1 MISKGLLMILS
12 SYAFSLGKYFL
23 VKDLINSFYRNDF
36 IPNLPSLKIREGA
49 IDALVYIYKAILPSL
64 DGYLTQDG
72 RIILPRLQI
81 LLNKLSLV
89 EEKFFKQQLSYQAY
103 LEQKK
108 LEEVQFSK
116 KSVNLIEEKKN
127 IDVKL
132 KKEAVNNEELKIFD
146 ELFDEEKEKTK
157 SKEKSKIKS
166 FKL

>member
-1 MISKGLLMILS
+1 MILS

-89 EEKFFKQQLSYQAY
+89 EETFFKQQLSYQAF
-103 LEQKK
+103 LEKKK
-108 LEEVQFSK
+108 LEEVQFSN
-116 KSVNLIEEKKN
+116 KSVNLIEEEKKN
-127 IDVKL
+127 IDVML

>member
-1 MISKGLLMILS
+1 LISKGLLMILS